1 MLIVIDRALEK
12 TVLGKLNKGKI
23 ILITG
28 PRQVGKT
35 TLARRLSTHYG
46 TDFLWLNGDEPDI
59 RKMLSEPTSTVL
71 RQIAGKKKC
80 VIIDE
85 AQRVPGIGITLKL
98 FHDQLPDKQVIVTGS
113 SSFELSGQINEP
125 LTGRKYEY
133 RLYPFSFAEMAAEH
147 GLIEERRLLEHRLVY
162 GYYPEVALS
171 GGQEIET
178 LMSLSGSYLYKDV
191 LSWGRLKKPYILE
204 KLLQAL
210 ALQIGSEV
218 KYHEIGQLIGADPK
232 TVEAYIDI
240 LEKSF
245 VIFRLQSLSRNM
257 RNEIKKGKKIYF
269 YDNGIRN
276 AILKNFN
283 PLAMR
288 QDAGGLWEN
297 FIIMER
303 MKKNSYTQNFVNSFF
318 WRNHAQQ
325 EIDYIEE
332 GSGKLY
338 AFEFKWNPGKKA
350 YFSKTFLNA
359 YPGTR
364 TQIIHQDNFQT
375 FLLA

>member
-1 MLIVIDRALEK
+1 MIDRALEK
-12 TVLGKLNKGKI
+12 TILQKLDKGKVL
-23 ILITG
+23 LITG

-35 TLARRLSTHYG
+35 TLARRVSTYYG
-46 TDFLWLNGDEPDI
+46 TDFLWMNGDEPDI
-59 RKMLSEPTSTVL
+59 RKILSEATSTVL
-71 RQIAGKKKC
+71 RQIVGGKKC

-85 AQRVPGIGITLKL
+85 AQRIANIGITLKL
-98 FHDQLPDKQVIVTGS
+98 FHDELPDKQVLVTGS

-133 RLYPFSFAEMAAEH
+133 RLYPFSFAEMVAEN
-147 GLIEERRLLEHRLVY
+147 GLIEERRLLEHRVIY
-162 GYYPEVALS
+162 GYYPDVALS
-171 GGQEIET
+171 GGREIET

-210 ALQIGSEV
+210 ALQVASEV
-218 KYHEIGQLIGADPK
+218 KYHEVGQLIGADPK

-245 VIFRLQSLSRNM
+245 VVFRLQSLSRNM

-283 PLAMR
+283 SLSMR

-297 FIIMER
+297 FIIAER
-303 MKKNSYTQNFVNSFF
+303 MKKNAYTQTFVNSYF

-332 GSGKLY
+332 GAGKLC
-338 AFEFKWNPGKKA
+338 AFEFKWNPGEKA
-350 YFSKTFLNA
+350 HFSKTFLNA

-364 TQIIHQDNFQT
+364 TQTIHPDNFQD
-375 FLLA
+375 FLT